1 MIRGDE
7 LLGTLETSAGDS
19 AEKAE
24 YEGQTVVQ
32 VNLAAKE
39 TGSQELSFGSAVYSL
54 IGSETERV
62 TLRFYS
68 DTACKVTLYIEGR
81 TNLSL
86 PVLTTDIAAGYN
98 ELTLAATG
106 LNWSSIGQ
114 LKAMYIQ
121 FGESGDNTARV
132 IRLVEIEIM

>member
-1 MIRGDE
+1 M
-7 LLGTLETSAGDS
+7 
-19 AEKAE
+19 
-24 YEGQTVVQ
+24 
-32 VNLAAKE
+32 
-39 TGSQELSFGSAVYSL
+39 
-54 IGSETERV
+54 
-62 TLRFYS
+62 
-68 DTACKVTLYIEGR
+68 TLYVEGR

-98 ELTLAATG
+98 EISLAATG